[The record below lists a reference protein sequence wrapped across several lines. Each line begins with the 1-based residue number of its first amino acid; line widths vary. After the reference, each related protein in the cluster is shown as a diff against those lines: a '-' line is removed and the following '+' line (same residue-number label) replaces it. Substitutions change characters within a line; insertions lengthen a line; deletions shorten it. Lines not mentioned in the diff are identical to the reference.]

1 MDRDF
6 ELKSEND
13 NNDSLSFLKT
23 SKRASSH
30 GEKKSPKVW
39 AVASGKGGV
48 GKSFISTS
56 FGITLSKLGNSV
68 VIIDLDL
75 SGANIHTSLGEEPAK
90 LNIRHFFEGTK
101 KLNQLVNNT
110 DIPKLSFIQGFW
122 DMWTPVDFTMEQV
135 QQLMDN
141 VKTLNADYVIIDLGA
156 GSVESHLNLFKMAD
170 EKFLVTTPDVTSIE
184 KTYRFIEAYV
194 CNSLKAHSTPEAFEK
209 MLSTLREYRQRKL
222 KKPFSFRSYVKNT
235 QGLSF
240 DIFESLSTSPIRLV
254 VNSSRCK
261 SDEELGHSM
270 KIVCNKYYD
279 LSLDYVCA
287 IDYDN
292 AVWRSLRERS
302 HVLISQPFT
311 SLSGQFLGTCKHLI
325 APEELRAVI

>member
-6 ELKSEND
+6 DLKSEND
-13 NNDSLSFLKT
+13 SSDSLSFLK
-23 SKRASSH
+23 ASIKVSPQ
-30 GEKKSPKVW
+30 GEKKIPKIW

-48 GKSFISTS
+48 GKTFISTS
-56 FGITLSKLGNSV
+56 FGITLSKLGHSV
-68 VIIDLDL
+68 IVIDLDL
-75 SGANIHTSLGEEPAK
+75 GGANIHTSLGEEPAN
-90 LNIRHFFEGTK
+90 LNIRHFFEGNK
-101 KLNQLVNNT
+101 SLIQLVNST
-110 DIPKLSFIQGFW
+110 DFPKLSFIQGFW
-122 DMWTPVDFTMEQV
+122 DMWTPVDFTIDQV
-135 QQLMDN
+135 LQLMDN
-141 VKTLNADYVIIDLGA
+141 VKTLNADYVILDLGA

-194 CNSLKAHSTPEAFEK
+194 CNSLKAHSTPESFNK

-222 KKPFSFRSYVKNT
+222 KKPFSFRSYLKNS
-235 QGLSF
+235 QGLSY
-240 DIFESLSTSPIRLV
+240 DVFESLSTNPIRLI
-254 VNSSRCK
+254 VNSSRYK
-261 SDEELGHSM
+261 SDEDLGHSM
-270 KIVCNKYYD
+270 KIVCSKYYD

-292 AVWRSLRERS
+292 AVWRSLGERS